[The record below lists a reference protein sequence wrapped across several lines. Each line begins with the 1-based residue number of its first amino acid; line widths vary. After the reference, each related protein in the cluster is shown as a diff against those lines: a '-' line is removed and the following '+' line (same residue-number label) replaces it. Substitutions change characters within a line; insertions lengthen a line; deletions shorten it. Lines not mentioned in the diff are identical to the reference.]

1 MVNHYETIIGGRTLS
16 LETGQLAE
24 QADGAV
30 LARYGDTMVL
40 ATAVA
45 SDTPREGVDFFPLTV
60 DYEERLYAAG
70 KIPGAFQ
77 RREGRPSE
85 SAILTCRLTDRPLRP
100 LFPKGF
106 RNDVQIIVTALSSDQ
121 ENEPDI
127 LTIVAASA
135 ATAISDI
142 PFYGPVAAVRIGYV
156 DGQFVVNPLASQMAQ
171 SRLDLK
177 VAGTREAIMM
187 VECGADSLSEDLML
201 EALEL
206 AHRELQPIIDLQ
218 EKMMAEVGKA
228 KRAYTVF
235 QPSEAARQAVEA
247 FLADKLAAA
256 LNQEDKT
263 ERERL
268 LDELQ
273 ASLAAQFQGAYPEAE
288 VQAVFDEAM
297 KRQVRSNILQK
308 SLRPD
313 GRDLT
318 TVRPIS
324 CAVGLLPRTHGS
336 GLFTRGQTQVLT
348 IATLGSVADE
358 QKLDTLSLLERKRY
372 MHHYNMPPFA
382 TGEARPLRGPG
393 RREIGHGAL
402 AERAILPVIPDEEAF
417 PYTIRL
423 VSEVLSSNG
432 STSMAA
438 VCGSTLALMD
448 AGVPIKAPVG
458 GVAMGLVMGDDG
470 RYAVLTDIQGI
481 EDALGDMDFKVAGT
495 ADGITALQ
503 MDIKIKGITTAV
515 MQKALAQAREG
526 RLFIL
531 RQMLNAIDK
540 ARPELSPFAPRIVRL
555 KINPEKIG
563 TVIGPGG
570 KMIRSI
576 QEEFKVDIEVEDDGT
591 VTIATEPNGDADK
604 ASERIRALTEDVE
617 VGKIYLAKV
626 VRLESFGVFVEVL
639 PGKDALV
646 RLGDLAEYRVNRA
659 EDAVK
664 MGDEIMVMVTE
675 IDSQGRVNASRR
687 AVLEGAPLGR
697 APVSSDRRPPR
708 RPEPPRGGPPR
719 RSPDYRQERPATRP
733 PRPSPGAPERRP
745 RPPEHPFGKKW

>member
-1 MVNHYETIIGGRTLS
+1 
-16 LETGQLAE
+16 
-24 QADGAV
+24 
-30 LARYGDTMVL
+30 
-40 ATAVA
+40 
-45 SDTPREGVDFFPLTV
+45 
-60 DYEERLYAAG
+60 
-70 KIPGAFQ
+70 
-77 RREGRPSE
+77 
-85 SAILTCRLTDRPLRP
+85 
-100 LFPKGF
+100 
-106 RNDVQIIVTALSSDQ
+106 
-121 ENEPDI
+121 
-127 LTIVAASA
+127 
-135 ATAISDI
+135 
-142 PFYGPVAAVRIGYV
+142 
-156 DGQFVVNPLASQMAQ
+156 
-171 SRLDLK
+171 
-177 VAGTREAIMM
+177 
-187 VECGADSLSEDLML
+187 
-201 EALEL
+201 
-206 AHRELQPIIDLQ
+206 
-218 EKMMAEVGKA
+218 
-228 KRAYTVF
+228 
-235 QPSEAARQAVEA
+235 
-247 FLADKLAAA
+247 
-256 LNQEDKT
+256 
-263 ERERL
+263 
-268 LDELQ
+268 
-273 ASLAAQFQGAYPEAE
+273 
-288 VQAVFDEAM
+288 
-297 KRQVRSNILQK
+297 
-308 SLRPD
+308 
-313 GRDLT
+313 
-318 TVRPIS
+318 
-324 CAVGLLPRTHGS
+324 
-336 GLFTRGQTQVLT
+336 
-348 IATLGSVADE
+348 
-358 QKLDTLSLLERKRY
+358 

-402 AERAILPVIPDEEAF
+402 AERAILTVIPDEETF

-503 MDIKIKGITTAV
+503 MDIKIKGITTPI

-591 VTIATEPNGDADK
+591 VTIATEPGGDGDK
-604 ASERIRALTEDVE
+604 AAERIRALTENVE
-617 VGKIYLAKV
+617 VGKIYMAKV

-646 RLGDLAEYRVNRA
+646 RLGDLAEYRVNRP

-697 APVSSDRRPPR
+697 ATVTSERRPPR
-708 RPEPPRGGPPR
+708 RTEPYRGGPPR
-719 RSPDYRQERPATRP
+719 RSPDGERPERPAPRP
-733 PRPSPGAPERRP
+733 PRPSPGGPERPP
-745 RPPEHPFGKKW
+745 RSPEQPQHPFGKKW